1 MHRSSEP
8 LIVGAGPVGLAAA
21 LFLTRQGCTP
31 RVIEMRQEASK
42 QSRALAV
49 NPRTL
54 DILRPTGVTQ
64 RMLDIGLPVRGGR
77 FYRRTRNV
85 ATVSFDGI
93 HPHYPFL
100 LALSQAATERLL
112 AESLERAGGKVQ
124 RGRKLVE
131 CRTSG
136 EEVEAVIEP
145 TEGGSR
151 EVVRCPWL
159 LAADGA
165 HSVARQQLAIDFP
178 GSAFKEPWYLAD
190 VPLRTALAPDH
201 AHVFFLAGGELLFL
215 VRVVDDALQDR
226 DGEPIWRVIAKHP
239 QPLAQLVEAEQ
250 AGPPLWESN
259 FHISHRI
266 DAAMAAG
273 RVFFAGDAAHIHSPV
288 ARGA

>member
-112 AESLERAGGKVQ
+112 AESLERAGGKVGTGEKI
-124 RGRKLVE
+124 GRVSHVG
-131 CRTSG
+131 R
-136 EEVEAVIEP
+136 
-145 TEGGSR
+145 GSR
-151 EVVRCPWL
+151 GGHR
-159 LAADGA
+159 ADGRRFPRSRA
-165 HSVARQQLAIDFP
+165 VARGCWQPTVPTVSRDNNWRSTFP
-178 GSAFKEPWYLAD
+178 VRRSRSRGIWPTFPCA
-190 VPLRTALAPDH
+190 TALAPDH
-201 AHVFFLAGGELLFL
+201 AHVFL
-215 VRVVDDALQDR
+215 
-226 DGEPIWRVIAKHP
+226 P
-239 QPLAQLVEAEQ
+239 
-250 AGPPLWESN
+250 
-259 FHISHRI
+259 
-266 DAAMAAG
+266 AASCCSWS
-273 RVFFAGDAAHIHSPV
+273 V
-288 ARGA
+288 